1 MASQTS
7 NVCMSLPPEVLKLIA
22 SHLKPRHLYKLMRTS
37 HTVRRVVDC
46 EGYWE
51 RAAAHAVLRHLD
63 SMEIE
68 PGASQICRFDK
79 RPGLFHLVNVDY
91 HDSIDCVIARARQ
104 AFGDLGVAALVR
116 AGEAVVLA
124 DPDNYRHLHAS
135 YSEEAGTMKE
145 VVRRET
151 RRVLDEQSSAGHKLR
166 KFQRELDDDA
176 ALSRAAKRHVMGKFE
191 ALFEDVAHDEMVE
204 TELYKFWHMAQ
215 GFV

>member
-1 MASQTS
+1 
-7 NVCMSLPPEVLKLIA
+7 MSLLHPEEMLSLITP
-22 SHLKPRHLYKLMRTS
+22 HLKPRHFIKLMLASKRLL
-37 HTVRRVVDC
+37 HVVDC
-46 EGYWE
+46 EFYWE
-51 RAAAHAVLRHLD
+51 RAAAHAVLRHE
-63 SMEIE
+63 MEID

-91 HDSIDCVIARARQ
+91 RESVDCVIARARQ
-104 AFGDLGVAALVR
+104 VFGDFGVAALVR

-135 YSEEAGTMKE
+135 YSEEAATMKE

-151 RRVLDEQSSAGHKLR
+151 RRVLDEQTSVGHKLR

-215 GFV
+215 DFV